1 MKKSMYKT
9 KEEMPLFLTVMDVA
23 NLLGISRA
31 SAYELVRQ
39 ENFPKLKIVQGRTI
53 IPRDRLLEWLDEQTR
68 YDRIQPAKYR
78 VENKQEKEYA
88 LRKQRYSVH
97 NSWQRQL
104 FQGIQRFLTPQK
116 SVGCRKG
123 YCVNLCVAESE
134 KSSFIRKNSGL
145 CYALRKYFKEKHL
158 KNLSKKLFWLIEN
171 FQQKTLDIFSN
182 VWYVVVAKNKNEGGK

>member
-68 YDRIQPAKYR
+68 YDRI
-78 VENKQEKEYA
+78 
-88 LRKQRYSVH
+88 
-97 NSWQRQL
+97 
-104 FQGIQRFLTPQK
+104 
-116 SVGCRKG
+116 
-123 YCVNLCVAESE
+123 
-134 KSSFIRKNSGL
+134 
-145 CYALRKYFKEKHL
+145 
-158 KNLSKKLFWLIEN
+158 
-171 FQQKTLDIFSN
+171 
-182 VWYVVVAKNKNEGGK
+182 

>member
-68 YDRIQPAKYR
+68 YDS
-78 VENKQEKEYA
+78 
-88 LRKQRYSVH
+88 L
-97 NSWQRQL
+97 
-104 FQGIQRFLTPQK
+104 
-116 SVGCRKG
+116 
-123 YCVNLCVAESE
+123 
-134 KSSFIRKNSGL
+134 
-145 CYALRKYFKEKHL
+145 
-158 KNLSKKLFWLIEN
+158 
-171 FQQKTLDIFSN
+171 
-182 VWYVVVAKNKNEGGK
+182 

>member
-68 YDRIQPAKYR
+68 DDRI
-78 VENKQEKEYA
+78 
-88 LRKQRYSVH
+88 
-97 NSWQRQL
+97 
-104 FQGIQRFLTPQK
+104 
-116 SVGCRKG
+116 
-123 YCVNLCVAESE
+123 
-134 KSSFIRKNSGL
+134 
-145 CYALRKYFKEKHL
+145 
-158 KNLSKKLFWLIEN
+158 
-171 FQQKTLDIFSN
+171 
-182 VWYVVVAKNKNEGGK
+182 